1 MPRRGD
7 AVPEFSAKPGT
18 DGGPAGGFVDI
29 DEALMEDVEDLE
41 EPTGG
46 GTKRRCGASRR
57 FQASK
62 KKHLKNGC
70 SWYGNDIYDC
80 TLNLLSSAESVL
92 TSEACDEHSSG
103 DLPLQA
109 GDLP

>member
-1 MPRRGD
+1 MSALRRRQDLRRKGQMPRRGD

-41 EPTGG
+41 EPLGG
-46 GTKRRCGASRR
+46 NKKEVPGHGASRLQR
-57 FQASK
+57 KASDI
-62 KKHLKNGC
+62 HGC

-80 TLNLLSSAESVL
+80 VL
-92 TSEACDEHSSG
+92 
-103 DLPLQA
+103 
-109 GDLP
+109 

>member
-41 EPTGG
+41 EPLGG
-46 GTKRRCGASRR
+46 NTEVPWR
-57 FQASK
+57 FQASR
-62 KKHLKNGC
+62 
-70 SWYGNDIYDC
+70 SI
-80 TLNLLSSAESVL
+80 
-92 TSEACDEHSSG
+92 
-103 DLPLQA
+103 
-109 GDLP
+109 

>member
-1 MPRRGD
+1 MGDFSSLSALRASRQDLRRKGQMPRRGD

-41 EPTGG
+41 EPLGG
-46 GTKRRCGASRR
+46 FSKRRCGASRR

-62 KKHLKNGC
+62 K
-70 SWYGNDIYDC
+70 SI
-80 TLNLLSSAESVL
+80 
-92 TSEACDEHSSG
+92 
-103 DLPLQA
+103 
-109 GDLP
+109 

>member
-1 MPRRGD
+1 
-7 AVPEFSAKPGT
+7 
-18 DGGPAGGFVDI
+18 VDI

-46 GTKRRCGASRR
+46 GNKKEVRC
-57 FQASK
+57 FQALPGFK